1 MDNPTARAM
10 GALYIALTNAMPSAA
25 AEMAHDSLRDLID
38 NPRTGGEER
47 WLYEIIIG
55 AVSDDEAKPRPRFA
69 VIEGGNS
76 AA

>member
-1 MDNPTARAM
+1 M

-25 AEMAHDSLRDLID
+25 AELAHDSVRDLID
-38 NPRTGGEER
+38 HPRTGDTER
-47 WLYEIIIG
+47 RLYQNIIA
-55 AVSDDEAKPRPRFA
+55 AVTDDETESRPRFA